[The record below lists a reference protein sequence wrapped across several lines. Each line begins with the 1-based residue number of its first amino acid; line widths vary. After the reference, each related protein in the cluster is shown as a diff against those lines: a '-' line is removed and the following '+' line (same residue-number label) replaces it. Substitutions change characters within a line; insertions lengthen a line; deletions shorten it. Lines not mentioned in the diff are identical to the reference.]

1 MPYRVHELSKEVR
14 TRLESLLESVS
25 GDSVRL
31 LRLASYFPDEDR
43 IYLRSKRPLDVLE
56 SVPNHVIE
64 NLDSLCVELCDG
76 REALVMGGRV
86 FEEDV
91 EGVLM
96 GGGIDD

>member
-1 MPYRVHELSKEVR
+1 MSYRVGELSKEVR
-14 TRLESLLESVS
+14 TRLEGLLEGVS

-76 REALVMGGRV
+76 RETLVMGGCV

-96 GGGIDD
+96 GGRMDG

>member
-1 MPYRVHELSKEVR
+1 MSYRVGELSKEVR
-14 TRLESLLESVS
+14 TRLEGLLESVS
-25 GDSVRL
+25 GDSVRF

-64 NLDSLCVELCDG
+64 NLDSLCVELCDS
-76 REALVMGGRV
+76 RETLVMGGRGL
-86 FEEDV
+86 EDV

-96 GGGIDD
+96 GGWIDD